1 MTDEAT
7 EARIAALLSELT
19 TEEKVRL
26 LAGASMWQTE
36 PIERL
41 GIPAIKVS
49 DGPNGA
55 RGGGSFVGGGIT
67 SSCFPAEIGLAASWD
82 IALLGRV
89 GAALADET
97 RAKGASLLLAPTV
110 NIHRSPLNGRNFECF
125 SEDPYLS
132 ARMAVAYI
140 GGLQAAGVGATVKH
154 FIGNDSEYQRNS
166 ISSEIDERTLREIY
180 LPPFEAAVREAG
192 TWAVMSSYNRVNG
205 TYVGESAPLLRTILK
220 DEWGFDGLVMSDW
233 FGTQS
238 TAAAAAAGLDL
249 EMPGPPRWRGAQLLE
264 ALDRGT
270 VPPSAIDDSV
280 RRVLR
285 TIARAG
291 AFADGT
297 IPEERAIDT
306 PERRALLREAAA
318 ATMVLL
324 KNDGGALP
332 LDRARVGSIAIIG
345 PNAQRAVIMGGGS
358 AQVNAPYAVNPHA
371 AIVERVGD
379 AIELGYALGATN
391 YKDLPLLIPQL
402 VADAAGAPGLT
413 ISYYTS
419 LDLSGEPVH
428 TASVQSS
435 EQVWLGSAAPGV
447 TPNHF
452 SAALTGS
459 FTPHED
465 GVHRFSLVSAGRA
478 RLLIDGAMAVNNWQP
493 MPGGSYFGMG
503 STEVMGEATLVA
515 GRSYVLRVEYSTDGA
530 PFICAVRLGCMTPVD
545 PDAIA
550 KAAALAAQ
558 SDVALVF
565 VGTNGDWEGEGND
578 RADMRLP
585 GEQDA
590 LIAAVA
596 AANAR
601 TVVVLQ
607 TGSPVEMPWLA
618 DVAAV
623 LQAWYPGQE
632 CGNAIGDVLFGA
644 VNPAGKLP
652 QTFPLRLEDNPAY
665 FNYPGENGRV
675 RYGERIF
682 VGYRAYEAKDVAPL
696 FPFGF
701 GLSYTSFAYGD
712 LRISTEMLG
721 PGDLLEIQ
729 LDITNTGAVA
739 GSEVVQLYIRD
750 LAARVQRPPQELKGF
765 ARLTLAPGETA
776 TATFAIDRRA
786 LSFWDDAAHAWEA
799 EPGAFEARVG
809 ASSQDIRRTA
819 GFTLVG

>member
-1 MTDEAT
+1 MADRAY
-7 EARIAALLSELT
+7 RAAGHPGDQGQ
-19 TEEKVRL
+19 R
-26 LAGASMWQTE
+26 W
-36 PIERL
+36 
-41 GIPAIKVS
+41 
-49 DGPNGA
+49 PNGA
-55 RGGGSFVGGGIT
+55 RGGGSFVGGGVP

-89 GAALADET
+89 GAALADEAL
-97 RAKGASLLLAPTV
+97 AKGARLLLAPTV

-192 TWAVMSSYNRVNG
+192 SWAVMASYNRVNG
-205 TYVGESAPLLRTILK
+205 TFVGESAPLLRTILK

-291 AFADGT
+291 AFENPA
-297 IPEERAIDT
+297 IPDERVIDT

-332 LDRARVGSIAIIG
+332 LSREQIGSIAVIG
-345 PNAQRAVIMGGGS
+345 PNAQSAVIMGGGS
-358 AQVNAPYAVNPHA
+358 AQVNAPYAVSPHA
-371 AIVERVGD
+371 AIVDRVGD
-379 AIELGYALGATN
+379 AVELGYAQGATN
-391 YKDLPLLIPQL
+391 HKELPRLSPQL

-419 LDLSGEPVH
+419 LDLSGAPAH
-428 TASVQSS
+428 TASVQSA

-452 SAALTGS
+452 SASLTGS
-459 FTPHED
+459 FIAHEG

-478 RLLIDGAMAVNNWQP
+478 RLLLDDAPVVDNWQP
-493 MPGGSYFGMG
+493 TPGGSYFGMG
-503 STEVMGEATLVA
+503 SAEVIGEVALEA
-515 GRSYVLRVEYSTDGA
+515 GRRYDLRVEYSTDGA
-530 PFICAVRLGCMTPVD
+530 LFICAVRLGYMTPID

-558 SDVALVF
+558 SEVALVF
-565 VGTNGDWEGEGND
+565 VGTNGDWESEGND

-590 LIAAVA
+590 LVAAVA
-596 AANAR
+596 AANPR
-601 TVVVLQ
+601 TIVVLQ
-607 TGSPVEMPWLA
+607 TGSPVEMPWLD

-644 VNPAGKLP
+644 VNPSGKLP
-652 QTFPLRLEDNPAY
+652 QTFPLRLEDNPA
-665 FNYPGENGRV
+665 FVNYPGEHGRV
-675 RYGERIF
+675 HYGERIF
-682 VGYRAYEAKDVAPL
+682 VGYRYYEKKRVAPL
-696 FPFGF
+696 FPFGH
-701 GLSYTSFAYGD
+701 GLSYTSFAYSD
-712 LRISTEMLG
+712 LTLSAELIG
-721 PGDLLEIQ
+721 PGDLLEVR
-729 LDITNTGAVA
+729 LSVTNTGARA

-750 LAARVQRPPQELKGF
+750 LAARVQRPEQELKGF
-765 ARLTLAPGETA
+765 ARVTLEAGESL
-776 TATFAIDRRA
+776 RA
-786 LSFWDDAAHAWEA
+786 LLPQLDVAHIA
-799 EPGAFEARVG
+799 GAG
-809 ASSQDIRRTA
+809 HSIRRDQLA
-819 GFTLVG
+819 AYMAALERGLAA